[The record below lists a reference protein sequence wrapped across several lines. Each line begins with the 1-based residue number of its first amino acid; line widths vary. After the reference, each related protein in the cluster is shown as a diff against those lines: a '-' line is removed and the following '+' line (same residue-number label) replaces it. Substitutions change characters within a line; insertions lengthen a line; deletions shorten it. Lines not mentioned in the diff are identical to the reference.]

1 MSKILKVIDGRAT
14 QKQQQQQQQQQQNR
28 TRGTEAIAKCWE
40 INAFVERLI

>member
-14 QKQQQQQQQQQQNR
+14 QKQQQQQHQQQNR

>member
-14 QKQQQQQQQQQQNR
+14 QKQQQQQQNR

>member
-14 QKQQQQQQQQQQNR
+14 QKQQQQQQQQNR

>member
-14 QKQQQQQQQQQQNR
+14 QKQQQQQQQQQNR

>member
-14 QKQQQQQQQQQQNR
+14 QKQQQQQQQQQNR
-28 TRGTEAIAKCWE
+28 TRGTDAIAKCWE

>member
-14 QKQQQQQQQQQQNR
+14 QKQQQQQQQNR

>member
-14 QKQQQQQQQQQQNR
+14 QKQQQQKNR

>member
-14 QKQQQQQQQQQQNR
+14 QKQQQQQQQQQNR
-28 TRGTEAIAKCWE
+28 TRWTEAIAKCWE